1 MSQSGP
7 QMTMF
12 AERWVAALIDVV
24 FEGLLVHDG
33 EAITDANERVARMFG
48 FDHPSELVG
57 LPWYALLAPAGRR
70 ASDERVRKGV
80 EGRYRTVCRH
90 RDGSTFSL
98 DVHARETHYEGRRA
112 RIVAF
117 RYPGD
122 GPPGSDP
129 LIQKAAALDRTVQA
143 LAETIEQRDSFTA
156 GHQDRVSRLAVQ
168 VADRLGVGA
177 STLAT
182 IRMAAHVHDI
192 GKIAIPAEILMKP
205 TTLTSEEFALI
216 KGHVAAGH
224 RILQG
229 IAFDGPVAEAVLQH
243 HERLDGKGYPAGLD
257 DPICEARVLMA
268 VDVYDALNSARPY
281 RAGVPP
287 GRTIEMMQDG
297 EAGLLD
303 AEVVRHLA
311 AVVL

>member
-1 MSQSGP
+1 
-7 QMTMF
+7 MTMF
-12 AERWVAALIDVV
+12 AERWVAELVDVV

-33 EAITDANERVARMFG
+33 ETITDANHRVARMFG
-48 FDHPSELVG
+48 FADPSEMVG
-57 LPWYALLAPAGRR
+57 LAYGVLLSPDGLRVTG
-70 ASDERVRKGV
+70 ERVRQGTQ
-80 EGRYRTVCRH
+80 GRYRTECRH
-90 RDGSTFSL
+90 RDGSTFTL
-98 DVHARETHYEGRRA
+98 DVHARETSYGGRRA

-117 RYPGD
+117 RHPGD
-122 GPPGSDP
+122 GAPGDDA
-129 LIQKAAALDRTVQA
+129 LIQKTAALERTVQA

-156 GHQDRVSRLAVQ
+156 GHQDRVCRLAVQ

-177 STLAT
+177 NTLAT
-182 IRMAAHVHDI
+182 IRIAANVHDI

-205 TTLTSEEFALI
+205 ARLSSGEFELV

-229 IAFDGPVAEAVLQH
+229 IAFDGPVAEAVFQH
-243 HERLDGKGYPAGLD
+243 HERLDGTGYPAGLS

-297 EAGLLD
+297 EAGRLD